1 MLLPL
6 TAKALLQTHS
16 VQAKAMV
23 KTNKAKL
30 NAELLDFGTT
40 SSLAP
45 TS

>member
-30 NAELLDFGTT
+30 NAELLGTT